1 VRFRVKQF
9 RRQCDRWLFPQALG
23 DSSVLPRVSDDIRR
37 DFIAKLTTE
46 WLADKRLVLLYR
58 GSRDGMTAAAFHDKC
73 DGKGPTLVLVAG
85 QSKGQPVCV
94 FGGYAGKS
102 WERGPE
108 RGGAKYID
116 ARDSFLFTVL
126 NPFGDGIVKMAVNE
140 RSGVAGQAM
149 GCHAGWGPWFGGG
162 FGVGSS
168 SLSPTAVFDEE
179 SVCGLVSVGA
189 FGDPLGRGRNTFT
202 GARYF
207 RPLEIEVW
215 SVC

>member
-1 VRFRVKQF
+1 
-9 RRQCDRWLFPQALG
+9 
-23 DSSVLPRVSDDIRR
+23 LPRVSDDIRR

-46 WLADKRLVLLYR
+46 WLADKGLVLLYR

-85 QSKGQPVCV
+85 QSEGQPVCV
-94 FGGYAGKS
+94 FGGYAGQS

-108 RGGAKYID
+108 SGVSKDID

-140 RSGVAGQAM
+140 RSVNAGEAM
-149 GCHAGWGPWFGGG
+149 RCHACCGSVFGYG
-162 FGVGSS
+162 FGVWSS
-168 SLSPTAVFDEE
+168 SWSPTAVFDGG
-179 SVCGLVSVGA
+179 SICGLVSYGT
-189 FGDPLGRGRNTFT
+189 FGDPLGRGTNTFT
-202 GARYF
+202 GARDF